1 MVSRI
6 DAWRRCLIR
15 FLAISKWRPL
25 QSGKE
30 GSRRDV
36 DANGKRSRCRIPG
49 REVAFRRHC
58 AGLHGVYRAL
68 YTSGR
73 VNR

>member
-6 DAWRRCLIR
+6 DTWRRCLIR
-15 FLAISKWRPL
+15 ILAISKWRPL

-36 DANGKRSRCRIPG
+36 DANGKSSRCRIPG
-49 REVAFRRHC
+49 REVVFEGIVQDYTESI
-58 AGLHGVYRAL
+58 AG
-68 YTSGR
+68 YTHQ
-73 VNR
+73 VE